1 MVELWFRF
9 CVSVAGFAVA
19 VCYDDEI
26 DDDVFA
32 ERSAPKNETSDVGSV
47 GGAPRV
53 IGDL

>member
-1 MVELWFRF
+1 MVLFF
-9 CVSVAGFAVA
+9 AFLLLCFAVA

-32 ERSAPKNETSDVGSV
+32 ERSAPKKETSDVGSV